1 MTDDNPRENRRRRW
15 LATMA
20 VALLVAAAGG
30 VMRGC
35 GGGEEELVAPTTQ
48 PSEPNEPPDPLIGR
62 WEGMWDSDGIHGSG
76 ELVSVIRRQGEGEYL
91 ATFRAKFG
99 GGLFSM
105 TQRDVTLHVTGRSHR
120 RVEFEGQK
128 DLGFMNGGVY
138 TYTGSVEDG
147 VFKASYE
154 SSFDTGMFTMRPADE
169 SEPTDDANDAGG
181 AAGA

>member
-1 MTDDNPRENRRRRW
+1 MPVRPTDEKPRRSLRRRL
-15 LATMA
+15 LAGLAA
-20 VALLVAAAGG
+20 VLLLVVAGG
-30 VMRGC
+30 AVRGC
-35 GGGEEELVAPTTQ
+35 GEGDEGLVAPTSQ
-48 PSEPNEPPDPLIGR
+48 PSDANRPADPLVGR
-62 WEGMWDSDGIHGSG
+62 WEGKWDSDGIHGSG
-76 ELVSVIRRQGEGEYL
+76 DLVSAIRKQGEGEYL

-105 TQRDVTLHVTGRSHR
+105 TQRDVTLRVTDRGDK

-154 SSFDTGMFTMRPADE
+154 SSFDTGMFTMQRTPDDPNAAD
-169 SEPTDDANDAGG
+169 
-181 AAGA
+181 